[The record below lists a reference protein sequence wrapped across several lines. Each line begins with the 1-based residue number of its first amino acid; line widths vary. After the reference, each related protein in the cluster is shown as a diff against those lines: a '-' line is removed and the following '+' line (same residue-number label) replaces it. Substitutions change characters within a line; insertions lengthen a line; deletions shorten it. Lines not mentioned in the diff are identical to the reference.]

1 MSKKILVIMDPI
13 ESINIKKDTT
23 YQLMLSAQVYGHEL
37 YYMDPGSLS
46 INSCEPVGSIS
57 RIKLHKEKK
66 IFYEK
71 LEANKIQLSKFDY
84 ILMRLDPPVNNNY
97 IYITYILDMI
107 KNKNKNIKVLNT
119 GSSLR
124 NYNEKLITL
133 NFPNHIPDT
142 ILTCSKNEL
151 SLFKKKHKKIILKPL
166 NLMGGK
172 SIYLIDESD
181 KNFNVITEDMTCS
194 WNNYIIAQEYLPDAN
209 KGDKRIIVINGKVIE
224 ESVIRVPN
232 NNDHRAN
239 LASGGSIK
247 KYNLTQEE
255 IKICKEVAKFLFE
268 KNIFLAGI
276 DMIGNKITEVNITS
290 PTCFSEIN
298 NFHNID
304 LGKTFWEVVNELN

>member
-1 MSKKILVIMDPI
+1 MSKKILIIMDPI

-23 YQLMLSAQVYGHEL
+23 YQLMLSAQAYGHKL
-37 YYMDPGSLS
+37 YYMIPGSLS

-71 LEANKIQLSKFDY
+71 LEANKIQLSKFDI
-84 ILMRLDPPVNNNY
+84 ILMRLDPSVNNNY
-97 IYITYILDMI
+97 IYITYILDMV
-107 KNKNKNIKVLNT
+107 KNKNIKVLNT

-133 NFPNHIPDT
+133 NFPSHIPDT
-142 ILTCSKNEL
+142 ILTCCKNEL

-172 SIYLIDESD
+172 SIYLIDEFD
-181 KNFNVITEDMTCS
+181 KNFNVIAEDMTCS
-194 WNNYIIAQEYLPDAN
+194 WKNYIIAQEYLHDAIE
-209 KGDKRIIVINGKVIE
+209 GDKRIIVINGEVIE

-247 KYNLTQEE
+247 KYNLTQSE

-290 PTCFSEIN
+290 PTCLTEIN
-298 NFHNID
+298 DFHNID
-304 LGKTFWEVVNELN
+304 LGKRFWEAVNELD

>member
-1 MSKKILVIMDPI
+1 MNKKILIIMDPI

-23 YQLMLSAQVYGHEL
+23 YQLMLSAQAYGHEL
-37 YYMDPGSLS
+37 YYMIPGSLS

-71 LEANKIQLSKFDY
+71 LEANKIQLSKFDI
-84 ILMRLDPPVNNNY
+84 ILMRLDPPVNDNY
-97 IYITYILDMI
+97 IYITYILDMV
-107 KNKNKNIKVLNT
+107 KNKNIKVLNT

-133 NFPNHIPDT
+133 NFPSHIPDT
-142 ILTCSKNEL
+142 ILTCCKNEL

-172 SIYLIDESD
+172 SIYLIDEFD
-181 KNFNVITEDMTCS
+181 KNFNVIAEDMTCS
-194 WNNYIIAQEYLPDAN
+194 WKNYIIAQEYLHDAIE
-209 KGDKRIIVINGKVIE
+209 GDKRIIVINGEVIE

-247 KYNLTQEE
+247 KYNLTQSE

-290 PTCFSEIN
+290 PTCLTEIN
-298 NFHNID
+298 DFHNID
-304 LGKTFWEVVNELN
+304 LGKRFWEAVNELD

>member
-23 YQLMLSAQVYGHEL
+23 YQLMLSAQAFGHEV
-37 YYMDPGSLS
+37 YYMVPGSLS
-46 INSCEPVGSIS
+46 INSCEPVASIS

-71 LEANKIQLSKFDY
+71 LEANKIQLSKFDI

-97 IYITYILDMI
+97 IYITYILDMV
-107 KNKNKNIKVLNT
+107 KNKNIKVLNT

-133 NFPNHIPDT
+133 NFPSHIPDT
-142 ILTCSKNEL
+142 ILTCRKNEL

-172 SIYLIDESD
+172 SIYLIEESD
-181 KNFNVITEDMTCS
+181 KNFNVIAEDMTCS
-194 WNNYIIAQEYLPDAN
+194 WKNYIIAQEYLPDASE
-209 KGDKRIIVINGKVIE
+209 GDKRIIVINGEVIE

-247 KYNLTQEE
+247 KYILTQEE

-290 PTCFSEIN
+290 PTCLAEIN
-298 NFHNID
+298 DFHNID
-304 LGKTFWEVVNELN
+304 LGKRFWEAVNELD

>member
-1 MSKKILVIMDPI
+1 MSKKILIIMDPI

-23 YQLMLSAQVYGHEL
+23 YQLMLSAQAYGHEL
-37 YYMDPGSLS
+37 HYMIPGSLS

-71 LEANKIQLSKFDY
+71 LEANKIQLSKFDI

-97 IYITYILDMI
+97 IYITYILDMV
-107 KNKNKNIKVLNT
+107 KNKNIRVMNT

-133 NFPNHIPDT
+133 NFPSHIPDT
-142 ILTCSKNEL
+142 ILTCCKNEL

-172 SIYLIDESD
+172 SIYLIDEFD
-181 KNFNVITEDMTCS
+181 KNFNVIAEDMTCS
-194 WNNYIIAQEYLPDAN
+194 WKNYIIAQEYLHDAIE
-209 KGDKRIIVINGKVIE
+209 GDKRIIVINGEVIE

-247 KYNLTQEE
+247 KYNLTQSE

-290 PTCFSEIN
+290 PTCLAEIN
-298 NFHNID
+298 DFHNID
-304 LGKTFWEVVNELN
+304 LGKRFWEAVNELD

>member
-23 YQLMLSAQVYGHEL
+23 YQLMLSAQAYGHEL
-37 YYMDPGSLS
+37 YYMVPGSLS
-46 INSCEPVGSIS
+46 INSCEPIGRIS

-71 LEANKIQLSKFDY
+71 LEANKIQLSKFDI
-84 ILMRLDPPVNNNY
+84 ILMRLDPPVNNDY
-97 IYITYILDMI
+97 IYITYILDMV
-107 KNKNKNIKVLNT
+107 KNKNIKVLNT

-142 ILTCSKNEL
+142 ILTCCKNEL

-181 KNFNVITEDMTCS
+181 KNFNVIAEDMTCS
-194 WNNYIIAQEYLPDAN
+194 WKNYIIAQEYLPDAIQ
-209 KGDKRIIVINGKVIE
+209 GDKRIIVINGEVIE

-247 KYNLTQEE
+247 KYNLTQAE

-290 PTCFSEIN
+290 PTCLAEIN
-298 NFHNID
+298 DFHNID
-304 LGKTFWEVVNELN
+304 LGKRFWEAVNELD

>member
-1 MSKKILVIMDPI
+1 MSKKILIIMDPI

-23 YQLMLSAQVYGHEL
+23 YQLMLSAQAYGHEL
-37 YYMDPGSLS
+37 YYMIPGSLS

-71 LEANKIQLSKFDY
+71 LEANKIQLSKFDI
-84 ILMRLDPPVNNNY
+84 ILMRLDPPVNNDY
-97 IYITYILDMI
+97 IYITYILDMV
-107 KNKNKNIKVLNT
+107 KNKNIKVLNT

-133 NFPNHIPDT
+133 NFPSHIPDT
-142 ILTCSKNEL
+142 ILTCCKNEL

-172 SIYLIDESD
+172 SIYLIDEFD
-181 KNFNVITEDMTCS
+181 KNFNVIAEDMTCS
-194 WNNYIIAQEYLPDAN
+194 WKNYIIAQEYLHDAIE
-209 KGDKRIIVINGKVIE
+209 GDKRIIVINGEVIE

-247 KYNLTQEE
+247 KYNLTQSE

-290 PTCFSEIN
+290 PTCLTEIN
-298 NFHNID
+298 DFHNID
-304 LGKTFWEVVNELN
+304 LGKRFWEAVSELD

>member
-1 MSKKILVIMDPI
+1 MSKKILIIMDPI

-23 YQLMLSAQVYGHEL
+23 YQLMLSAQAYGHEL
-37 YYMDPGSLS
+37 YYVAPGSLS

-71 LEANKIQLSKFDY
+71 LEANKILLSKFDI

-97 IYITYILDMI
+97 IYITYILDMV
-107 KNKNKNIKVLNT
+107 KNKNIKVLNT

-133 NFPNHIPDT
+133 NFPSHIPDT
-142 ILTCSKNEL
+142 ILTCCKNEL

-172 SIYLIDESD
+172 SIYLIDEFD
-181 KNFNVITEDMTCS
+181 KNFNVIAEDMTCS
-194 WNNYIIAQEYLPDAN
+194 WKNYIIAQEYLHDAIE
-209 KGDKRIIVINGKVIE
+209 GDKRIIVINGEVIE

-247 KYNLTQEE
+247 KYNLTQSE

-290 PTCFSEIN
+290 PTCLTEIN
-298 NFHNID
+298 DFHNID
-304 LGKTFWEVVNELN
+304 LGKRFWEAVNELD